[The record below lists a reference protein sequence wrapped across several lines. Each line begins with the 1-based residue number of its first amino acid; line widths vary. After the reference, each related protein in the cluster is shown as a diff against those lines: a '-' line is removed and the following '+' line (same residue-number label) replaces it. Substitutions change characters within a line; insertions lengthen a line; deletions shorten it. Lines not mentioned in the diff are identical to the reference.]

1 MPERENPPASPRLSI
16 DSEGI
21 ARLVFDA
28 QGRSANVLT
37 EQVMDRLV
45 GALSEIKTAYES
57 NDIQGVLISSGKPSS
72 FIVGA
77 DIDAIAG
84 IDDPNAGAE
93 AARTGQAIYLEL
105 ERLPVPTVVAIH
117 GPCVGGGT
125 ELALACR
132 YRLASDAPETRIG
145 LPEVQLGILPAWGGT
160 TRLPRLI
167 GLRHALD
174 LLLTGKP
181 VSGRRAKGLGLVDD
195 VFPHDLFLELAE
207 TFLRDRVRDGRL
219 SARTRRG
226 VGTRLL
232 EDTAPGRRVLI
243 TMARRRVLQQ
253 TGGHYPAPLRILDVL
268 RSSMGRPL
276 DRALEAEALAAG
288 ELIASR
294 ISKNLV
300 HIFKL
305 REGARKG
312 AGAETAVPTEIHQIA
327 VVGAGTMGGGIA
339 QLAAFHGIQVRIK
352 DVRQDAV
359 SLALKHAAEL
369 FDSSVR
375 RRRLSRQE
383 ADQAMDLISGGL
395 DYVGLGPAGLVVEAV
410 VEKMEVKRT
419 VLGEL
424 ESRMAESSVI
434 ATNTSSLSVDALAEA
449 LTSPGRFLGM
459 HFFNPVHKMPLIE
472 IVRGK
477 QTEDSAVATIYH
489 LAVRMGKV
497 PVVVR
502 DGPGFLVNRILGPYL
517 NEAGHL
523 LGEGAT
529 IDAID
534 GAAVSFGMPMG
545 PLRLIDEVGID
556 IVRHAGETLHKAFGE
571 RLAPAP
577 ALVAIADSGRLG
589 KKGGSG
595 FYKYE
600 NGRESGADPTVYDIS
615 RSGDVSPELRPTPD
629 AIRDRL
635 VLSMINE
642 GARVLSDGITSSAGD
657 LDLAMIMGTGFPP
670 FRGGLLRFADEI
682 HPRALVQRLEHCEGT
697 LGERFSP
704 APLLRQLARDDRGFY
719 EAFPGRTH
727 LLPPASPP
735 DGSLRPT
742 ADPR

>member
-1 MPERENPPASPRLSI
+1 MPERENPLASPQLSI
-16 DSEGI
+16 DSRGI

-28 QGRSANVLT
+28 PGKSANILT
-37 EQVMDRLV
+37 EQVMGRLA
-45 GALSEIKTAYES
+45 GALSEIQTAYAS
-57 NDIQGVLISSGKPSS
+57 NDIRGVLISSGKPSS

-117 GPCVGGGT
+117 GPCIGGGT
-125 ELALACR
+125 ELALSCR

-167 GLRHALD
+167 GLRYALD

-181 VSGRRAKGLGLVDD
+181 VSGRRAKVLGLVDD
-195 VFPHDLFLELAE
+195 VFPRDLFLELAE
-207 TFLRDRVRDGRL
+207 AFLRDRVRDGRPTV
-219 SARTRRG
+219 RTRRG

-232 EDTAPGRRVLI
+232 EDTAPGRRVLL
-243 TMARRRVLQQ
+243 TMARRRVLQE

-276 DRALEAEALAAG
+276 DRALEAEALIAG

-300 HIFKL
+300 QVFKL

-312 AGAETAVPTEIHQIA
+312 LGVETAVPTEIHQLA

-339 QLAAFHGIQVRIK
+339 QLAAFHGIRVRIK
-352 DVRQDAV
+352 DVSQEAV

-369 FDSSVR
+369 FDSSVKR
-375 RRRLSRQE
+375 RYRSRQE

-395 DYVGLGPAGLVVEAV
+395 DYAGFRPAGLVVEAV

-419 VLGEL
+419 VLGEI
-424 ESRMAESSVI
+424 ESSTAESSVI

-459 HFFNPVHKMPLIE
+459 HFFNPVQKMPLIE
-472 IVRGK
+472 IVRGEL
-477 QTEDSAVATIYH
+477 TEDSAVATTYA

-523 LGEGAT
+523 FGDGAT

-534 GAAVSFGMPMG
+534 GAAISFGMPMG

-556 IVRHAGETLHKAFGE
+556 IVRHAGDTLHNAFGE
-571 RLAPAP
+571 RLTPAP
-577 ALVAIADSGRLG
+577 ALVAIGDSGRLG
-589 KKGGSG
+589 KKGGNG
-595 FYKYE
+595 FYKYK
-600 NGRESGADPTVYDIS
+600 NGHESGADPTAYDLF

-642 GARVLSDGITSSAGD
+642 GARVLSDGIASSAGD

-670 FRGGLLRFADEI
+670 FRGGLLKFADEI
-682 HPRALVQRLEHCEGT
+682 HPRELILRLEHYEGT

-719 EAFPGRTH
+719 EAFPGHTH
-727 LLPPASPP
+727 LLPPASRPH
-735 DGSLRPT
+735 GSLHPT